1 MALTTWLRRMIAG
14 LAMGCA
20 AQAAQSADIS
30 LLDRNPVMSRE
41 YLSEWNWSL
50 GIRGRQPLEALGCE
64 SLNCSSK
71 RSQTELTRARP
82 QAGTPQDLFRNLGG
96 AVGMWDILDGTANAA
111 VMMSPVVKIS
121 GQIEVG
127 DAEKLKAFIED
138 NGLMNCG
145 TPGFCPYNTVIAL
158 DSPGG
163 SLVEALQIAEF
174 VREHN
179 FPTLLPSGARC
190 ESACSMIF
198 LSGYTTYEG
207 VFHPRRFAHDTAKLG
222 LHTPYLSLP
231 PRDYSAEE
239 VDKVQRIINT
249 SLNNVVELFSSA
261 QVDLHILK
269 EMYETPASG
278 MYYLTVP
285 EMESVATVFHSTGAG
300 GFTPTRAEALTL
312 CAEDYKSRYGRYE
325 PQLLRRMASSEDVF
339 ITYVPRSDY
348 ACYGAKRGTSW
359 VYEICTPQG
368 GRPDIAVRVP
378 CQLFRCASDF
388 EGMLKDCNPKWTG
401 QEHIDVFN
409 NDNLGDALQTM
420 RNSKLLQIAR
430 DALTDPYGEST
441 LVCDDSGCLYSVL
454 PQIPAWVRSAQ
465 VPASYCGEVDMRSP
479 TNLQKLQKAL
489 NDNGI
494 NVGTPDGSIGPKTLG
509 AIGTANQRYLGKD
522 SQWVEPAL
530 LQALGMAQN
539 DISASLICK

>member
-1 MALTTWLRRMIAG
+1 MGITAWLRNITAAALLAG
-14 LAMGCA
+14 GASGG
-20 AQAAQSADIS
+20 QAAEIEQM
-30 LLDRNPVMSRE
+30 DRNPVMSPE

-64 SLNCSSK
+64 NLSCASK
-71 RSQTELTRARP
+71 RSQAELTRARP

-111 VMMSPVVKIS
+111 VMMSPVVRIS
-121 GQIEVG
+121 GQIEAG
-127 DAEKLKAFIED
+127 DAEKLKAFIEA

-145 TPGFCPYNTVIAL
+145 APGFCPYNTVIAL

-163 SLVEALQIAEF
+163 SLVEALQIAEY
-174 VREHN
+174 VREHS
-179 FPTLLPSGARC
+179 FPTLLLAGARC

-198 LSGYTTYEG
+198 LSGYTAYDG
-207 VFHPRRFAHDTAKLG
+207 VFHPRRFAHDTARLG

-249 SLNNVVELFSSA
+249 SLNTVVELFSGA
-261 QVDLHILK
+261 QVDLNILR

-278 MYYLTVP
+278 MYHLTVP
-285 EMESVATVFHSTGAG
+285 ELESIATVFHSPGAG
-300 GFTPTRAEALTL
+300 GFAPTRAQALTL
-312 CAEDYKSRYGRYE
+312 CAEDYKARYGRYE
-325 PQLLRRMASSEDVF
+325 PQLLRHMASGKNVF

-348 ACYGAKRGTSW
+348 ACYGARRDGSW
-359 VYEICTPQG
+359 VYEICSPQG

-409 NDNLGDALQTM
+409 NDNLGDALRAM

-441 LVCDDSGCLYSVL
+441 LVCDDGGCLFSVL
-454 PQIPAWVRSAQ
+454 PEIPAWVRTAA
-465 VPASYCGEVDMRSP
+465 VPQAYCGEVDMRSP

-509 AIGTANQRYLGKD
+509 AVGTANKRYLGKD
-522 SQWVEPAL
+522 SQWAEPAL
-530 LQALGMAQN
+530 LQALGMAQS
-539 DISASLICK
+539 DISNALICK